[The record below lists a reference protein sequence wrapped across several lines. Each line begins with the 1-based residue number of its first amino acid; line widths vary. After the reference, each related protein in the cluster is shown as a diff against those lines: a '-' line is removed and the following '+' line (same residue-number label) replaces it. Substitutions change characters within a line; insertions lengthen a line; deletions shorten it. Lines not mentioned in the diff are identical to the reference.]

1 MTLDIGNKAVAADPP
16 KGARVFFPEL
26 PDAVQD
32 SHNEEHMGLITPE
45 AERYQPGDVLF
56 AIPMHICPTSAL
68 YDRVAIID
76 KGQVAEYW
84 NVTSR
89 NRKITI

>member
-1 MTLDIGNKAVAADPP
+1 
-16 KGARVFFPEL
+16 
-26 PDAVQD
+26 
-32 SHNEEHMGLITPE
+32 MGLITPA
-45 AERYQPGDVLF
+45 AERYHPGDVLF

-68 YDRVAIID
+68 YEHVAIID
-76 KGQVAEYW
+76 KGLVVDYW